1 MMAPV
6 VLPGV
11 AQAANA
17 AQAQPQ
23 PGGDIAGMPA
33 DLLLALFTANTAPFA
48 QTLAAVGSEARSG
61 VEQDS
66 SDVRS
71 LEDESSPAVDS
82 AAVAAPDP
90 AIAALAAVLQW
101 LQQHSGVASP
111 PAASG
116 AAAGSD
122 DMDSAIVGPL
132 EPGRNASVHEAGAPG
147 TAQARSPTVAGS
159 NPPAGALPAH
169 GPAAEA
175 AIATREPV
183 TMLAAADF
191 GEIAAPVT
199 DGANRQPGLD
209 LASVLRA
216 ASAATAGQVERSIP
230 VPVHDRH
237 WPQTIA
243 AQVLILSDQK
253 VQAATLRL
261 SPEHLGPVEV
271 RIDLQ
276 DSRVNVAFSAA
287 HAETRAALEQAIPH
301 LRAVLSDGG
310 ITLGQATVQQ
320 QTRHGSQNSGAA
332 ARSGR
337 DAVDQP
343 EAMAATVR
351 AIGMVDEYV

>member
-1 MMAPV
+1 MFARLPQLV
-6 VLPGV
+6 ERAGNGVNTQGSITAFYTVLAEGDDQNDPI
-11 AQAANA
+11 ADAARA
-17 AQAQPQ
+17 ILD
-23 PGGDIAGMPA
+23 GHIVLSRRIA
-33 DLLLALFTANTAPFA
+33 
-48 QTLAAVGSEARSG
+48 
-61 VEQDS
+61 
-66 SDVRS
+66 
-71 LEDESSPAVDS
+71 
-82 AAVAAPDP
+82 
-90 AIAALAAVLQW
+90 
-101 LQQHSGVASP
+101 
-111 PAASG
+111 
-116 AAAGSD
+116 
-122 DMDSAIVGPL
+122 
-132 EPGRNASVHEAGAPG
+132 
-147 TAQARSPTVAGS
+147 
-159 NPPAGALPAH
+159 
-169 GPAAEA
+169 
-175 AIATREPV
+175 
-183 TMLAAADF
+183 
-191 GEIAAPVT
+191 

-216 ASAATAGQVERSIP
+216 ASAATAGPVERSIP

-301 LRAVLSDGG
+301 LRAVLSGGG